1 MPKAK
6 VKLTP
11 WARWQIIITLL
22 SPTKKDASRKLH
34 ITERT
39 LGAALNNSFKL
50 LGVTTLHH
58 AALKLGIVRVNYD
71 EVGEW
76 VDKEVITLGPGVV
89 IDLEGDCDD

>member
-22 SPTKKDASRKLH
+22 SPSRKDAARKLH

-39 LGAALNNSFKL
+39 LGTGLHNSFKL
-50 LGVTTLHH
+50 LGVSTLHH

-71 EVGEW
+71 EVGYW
-76 VDKEVITLGPGVV
+76 VDKDPITLGPGVT
-89 IDLEGDCDD
+89 IDLEGDSDD